1 MQFVYEAF
9 AGNEILELKDELYN
23 YLIKVRRHKI
33 SDEIAFRNLKD
44 DKLYFY
50 KLNFIDKKKAI
61 LSLFS
66 SEEKLIENHKKL
78 HLAWAII
85 DPKIIEKNISSL
97 NEIGVDKITFFYS
110 DFSQKNF
117 KINIEKLEKILINSS
132 SQCGRS
138 SIIKL
143 ELCKNLEDFLKENKE
158 AYILDFSNNILDSQK
173 DDIKTLIIG
182 PEGGFSQRERKLF
195 DENFILGFDTKLIL
209 RSESAAICASSKI
222 IL

>member
-97 NEIGVDKITFFYS
+97 NEIGVDKITLFYS